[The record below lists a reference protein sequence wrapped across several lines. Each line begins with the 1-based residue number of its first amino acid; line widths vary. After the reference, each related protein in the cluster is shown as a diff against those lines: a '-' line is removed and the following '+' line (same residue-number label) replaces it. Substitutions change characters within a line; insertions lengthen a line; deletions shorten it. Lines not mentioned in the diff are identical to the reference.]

1 MKYGKITFK
10 EIFEELKINIDSFEN
25 GHLYLPQNFE
35 GDIKIDT
42 ELFFGESIEIDE
54 ETYKEII
61 PKEIT
66 EKGFGQGYLTEYLK
80 DVFSVLSEEKPNFSN
95 TEFLKAFNYYI
106 DKDTFIPIK
115 ML

>member
-1 MKYGKITFK
+1 MKYGKLTFK
-10 EIFEELKINIDSFEN
+10 EIFEELKINIDSFED

-35 GDIKIDT
+35 GDIKINT

-54 ETYKEII
+54 ETYQEII

-66 EKGFGQGYLTEYLK
+66 EKGFEQGYLTEYLG
-80 DVFSVLSEEKPNFSN
+80 DVFSVLSDEKPNFSDI
-95 TEFLKAFNYYI
+95 EFLKAFNYYI
-106 DKDTFIPIK
+106 HKDTFIPIE